1 MFCERG
7 DVQHMPTRL
16 GLPDTSHHINLF
28 PTVFFFLLSDS
39 LLYIPRL
46 SGIFGGP
53 SALVLC
59 VCMRCRGVFV
69 MSLSNTGV
77 LTRVARTV
85 NRPTGLAQVCIPTN
99 IEEICATLNGRESDG
114 DENTGR
120 STALI
125 LPAE

>member
-1 MFCERG
+1 M
-7 DVQHMPTRL
+7 L
-16 GLPDTSHHINLF
+16 
-28 PTVFFFLLSDS
+28 
-39 LLYIPRL
+39 
-46 SGIFGGP
+46 
-53 SALVLC
+53 
-59 VCMRCRGVFV
+59 
-69 MSLSNTGV
+69 SLSNTDV

-99 IEEICATLNGRESDG
+99 IEEICAAPDGCESDG